1 MTPPAAQYPF
11 VEVDPTAGTASR
23 MPYLPL
29 TLSMGQQSV
38 SVSGLLDTGA
48 TINVLPHSV
57 GVQLGA
63 VWEQQTTPVRLTGNM
78 AGVEARVLV
87 VMAVVGSFAPVR
99 LAFAWAG
106 TDGMPVI
113 LGQVN
118 FFMEFDVCFYRARSV
133 FEIRPNVQS

>member
-1 MTPPAAQYPF
+1 MTPPTAQYPF
-11 VEVDPTAGTASR
+11 VEVDPAVGAASR

-29 TLSMGQQSV
+29 TLSSGQQSV
-38 SVSGLLDTGA
+38 PVSGLLDTGA

-87 VMAVVGSFAPVR
+87 VMAVIGSFAPVR
-99 LAFAWAG
+99 LAFAWAVA
-106 TDGMPVI
+106 DGMPVI

-133 FEIRPNVQS
+133 FEIRPNLQP